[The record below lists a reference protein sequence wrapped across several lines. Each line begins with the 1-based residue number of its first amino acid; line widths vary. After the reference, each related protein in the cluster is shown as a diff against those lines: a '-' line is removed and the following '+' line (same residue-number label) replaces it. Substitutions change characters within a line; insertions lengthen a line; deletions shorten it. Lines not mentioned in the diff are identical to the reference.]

1 VSHSNLTNKIEKN
14 KVIIIL
20 VFLVIVIS
28 IINARFLRIRNLM
41 NVLMHASIYGIMALS
56 MTTLMISGHFDLS
69 IGSTLSIVGMITL
82 YLQPTIGIVPSI
94 IVGLCI
100 GIGIGFIN
108 GIIVV
113 FGRVNAFVATLGTM
127 IIIKGIS
134 LSMNQGNPIPNK
146 SMPYMEIGNG
156 SIGIIPLPVIYF
168 TLFIAVFIFIMGFTN
183 FGRNSYAI
191 GGNIL
196 SAKISGIK
204 VRLYT
209 ILYFVLSGFSAA
221 VAGVLL
227 SSRLNVGSAVLGDN
241 TPLFVI
247 SAVILGGTSLKGGIG
262 SIRGTVLGLLV
273 LGVVNSGM
281 DLLNVQSYFQLI
293 IRGSI
298 LVSVVLVDAYYGR
311 LKARGILII

>member
-1 VSHSNLTNKIEKN
+1 MSRSILSKYFEKY

-20 VFLVIVIS
+20 VLLVALVS
-28 IINARFLRIRNLM
+28 IINVRFLRIRNLV
-41 NVLMHASIYGIMALS
+41 NILMHASIYGIMALS
-56 MTTLMISGHFDLS
+56 MTTLLISGHFDLS
-69 IGSTLSIVGMITL
+69 IGSTLSIVGMVTL
-82 YLQPTIGIVPSI
+82 YLQPLIGIIPSIFAGLGIGIV
-94 IVGLCI
+94 
-100 GIGIGFIN
+100 IGFIN

-134 LSMNQGNPIPNK
+134 LGMNQGNPIPNK
-146 SMPYMEIGNG
+146 SMIYMEIGNG
-156 SIGIIPLPVIYF
+156 SFGIIPFPVLYF
-168 TLFIAVFIFIMGFTN
+168 AIFIVIFIFVMSFTT

-196 SAKISGIK
+196 SARISGIK

-209 ILYFVLSGFSAA
+209 ILYFVLSSFTAA

-262 SIRGTVLGLLV
+262 SIKGTILGLLV

-281 DLLNVQSYFQLI
+281 DMLNVQSYFQLI
-293 IRGSI
+293 VRGSI
-298 LVSVVLVDAYYGR
+298 LVSVVLVDAYYER
-311 LKARGILII
+311 QKARGILIS

>member
-1 VSHSNLTNKIEKN
+1 
-14 KVIIIL
+14 
-20 VFLVIVIS
+20 
-28 IINARFLRIRNLM
+28 
-41 NVLMHASIYGIMALS
+41 
-56 MTTLMISGHFDLS
+56 MTTLLISGHFDLS
-69 IGSTLSIVGMITL
+69 IGSTLSIVGMVTL
-82 YLQPTIGIVPSI
+82 YLQPLIGIIPSIFAGLGIGIV
-94 IVGLCI
+94 
-100 GIGIGFIN
+100 IGFIN

-134 LSMNQGNPIPNK
+134 LGMNQGNPIPNK
-146 SMPYMEIGNG
+146 SMIYMEIGNG
-156 SIGIIPLPVIYF
+156 SFGIIPFPVLYF
-168 TLFIAVFIFIMGFTN
+168 AIFIVIFIFVMSFTT

-196 SAKISGIK
+196 SARISGIK

-209 ILYFVLSGFSAA
+209 ILYFVLSSFTAA

-262 SIRGTVLGLLV
+262 SIKGTILGLLV

-281 DLLNVQSYFQLI
+281 DMLNVQSYFQLI
-293 IRGSI
+293 VRGSI
-298 LVSVVLVDAYYGR
+298 LVSVVLVDAYYER
-311 LKARGILII
+311 LKARGVLII